1 MVSLLIVGILPYDSG
16 KTTLALSLIRE
27 ALEHGIDVGVAKPV
41 SGFNGWYQYEYLL
54 KSVEFGFLIGEDSYK
69 LHITAKSS
77 DPVHLESPV
86 TALLLPP
93 DPERVGW
100 KSSSY
105 TAISYHTNVVLLRI
119 LEDHFYVP
127 DNIKKLTRPMQEII
141 EPLIETTKPIEIKAD
156 EVQYLVMRGREEADK
171 ALGIIQNHHELT
183 IIESY
188 NNLAAP
194 CTSALASD
202 LIIAVAPGKAVLFDG
217 DQYKKA
223 IYAISSIKEP
233 WRVVTEDLMPL
244 LKPLKKFE
252 FKPGEVSGLLNSVL
266 EILEAKTF

>member
-1 MVSLLIVGILPYDSG
+1 MASLLIVGILPYDSG

-69 LHITAKSS
+69 LHMMAKSS
-77 DPVHLESPV
+77 DPIYLESPV

-119 LEDHFYVP
+119 LEDHFHVP
-127 DNIKKLTRPMQEII
+127 DNIKKLTRPMQEVIA
-141 EPLIETTKPIEIKAD
+141 PLIEATKPLEIKAED
-156 EVQYLVMRGREEADK
+156 VQYLIMEGREEADRT
-171 ALGIIQNHHELT
+171 LEIIRDHHELT

-194 CTSALASD
+194 CASALNSD
-202 LIIAVAPGKAVLFDG
+202 LVIAVAPGKAVILDG
-217 DQYKKA
+217 ERYKKA
-223 IYAISSIKEP
+223 IHAISNLREP
-233 WRVVTEDLMPL
+233 WRVVTEDVVPL